1 MARRLITLGG
11 VLLAAVVTAGTWLY
25 VAGKAPPFPLN
36 AQAFNGMVLVSLVY
50 ALLFG
55 RPANR

>member
-11 VLLAAVVTAGTWLY
+11 LLLAGIVTVGTWLY

-36 AQAFNGMVLVSLVY
+36 AQAFYGMVLVSIIY

-55 RPANR
+55 RAANR